1 MNKGI
6 IIVDESLPLGL
17 KANIAAVLSL
27 SLGKKHPEIIGHS
40 VANSEQLELEGI
52 TQIPLP
58 ILQAKADEIKQ
69 LYLENRESQ
78 LYVVVF
84 NDSALNTKTYPE
96 YIERVASQRNEEMV
110 IHGLL
115 AYGGRKL
122 INRVGGN
129 LQLVR

>member
-96 YIERVASQRNEEMV
+96 YIGRVASQRNEEMV